1 MNDLWTAQGQPFGGK
16 AMGPISKVR
25 VTEDLIH
32 FESEGFLNT
41 DGQQVP
47 LAYVYDVDVSQSFM
61 QKSRNLGNMKIHV
74 RRPESGE
81 EVVTLNDMP
90 TFREGASII
99 NEAAKHARARERQ
112 ATQTHYYAGGGMP
125 PTGQPHQAPH
135 SGQAHSQQSTAPN
148 DDMAALK
155 RLKSMH
161 EEGLITEDEYTA
173 KKAEIISR
181 L

>member
-16 AMGPISKVR
+16 TMGPISKVR

-32 FESEGFLNT
+32 FETEGLLNT

-47 LAYVYDVDVSQSFM
+47 LAYVYDVDVSQTFM
-61 QKSRNLGNMKIHV
+61 QKPRNLGTMKIRV
-74 RRPESGE
+74 RRPEAGE

-90 TFREGASII
+90 NFREGAAVI
-99 NEAAKHARARERQ
+99 NEAAKQARARERQ
-112 ATQTHYYAGGGMP
+112 ATQTHYYAGGGAAP
-125 PTGQPHQAPH
+125 FAAPVGQPQQA
-135 SGQAHSQQSTAPN
+135 SAPD

-155 RLKSMH
+155 RLKVMY
-161 EEGLITEDEYTA
+161 EEGLITEEEYTS
-173 KKAEIISR
+173 KKTEIIAR